1 MFLWFY
7 DYLNFSGIT
16 CGCRMLVYFVTVSF
30 TYLFSYFLFWMSWWG
45 IHIPM
50 SSMRLQIPVLLL
62 QMFCIFISASVT
74 WKTTNRFF
82 FFLKKARHKL
92 HFTARMLLANSCGI
106 SFASTKILNKER
118 IGWLFKNKI
127 GFFFFLDLEGTKP
140 LTKKTPNH
148 HKKSSMSS
156 LCDTEEE
163 MAASWLFND
172 LRVKYK
178 LKNPVIQTSQH
189 VSLSFVLSHPPQVPL
204 RTGTAKALSTVKIG
218 SHPHW
223 GAVASA

>member
-50 SSMRLQIPVLLL
+50 SSMKLQIPVLLL

-106 SFASTKILNKER
+106 SFACTKILNKER

-127 GFFFFLDLEGTKP
+127 GFYFGLGGH
-140 LTKKTPNH
+140 KTTN
-148 HKKSSMSS
+148 K
-156 LCDTEEE
+156 
-163 MAASWLFND
+163 
-172 LRVKYK
+172 
-178 LKNPVIQTSQH
+178 KNPKSPQEEQH
-189 VSLSFVLSHPPQVPL
+189 VFSVWYRGGNGCQL
-204 RTGTAKALSTVKIG
+204 ALQWS
-218 SHPHW
+218 
-223 GAVASA
+223 